1 MIAVDTS
8 AIMAILLDEDDAD
21 RFTSALAN
29 ADTKVMSAMSY
40 LEASIVLIGRQRAH
54 GLADLDALLDCS
66 GIEIVALDREQVMTA
81 RAAFERYGKGLS
93 RAGLNHGDCAAYA
106 LAVSRG
112 LPLLFKGGDFALTD
126 VTPAR

>member
-29 ADTKVMSAMSY
+29 ADTKVMSAISY
-40 LEASIVLIGRQRAH
+40 LEASIVLIGRQREH
-54 GLADLDALLDCS
+54 GLADLDALLDS
-66 GIEIVALDREQVMTA
+66 SRIEIMALDREQVVTA
-81 RAAFERYGKGLS
+81 RAAFERYGKGLN
-93 RAGLNHGDCAAYA
+93 RAGLNYGDCAAYA
-106 LAVSRG
+106 LARSRR
-112 LPLLFKGGDFALTD
+112 LPLLFKGGDFSLTD

>member
-8 AIMAILLDEDDAD
+8 AIMAILLDEDDAG

-40 LEASIVLIGRQRAH
+40 LEASIVLIGRQREH
-54 GLADLDALLDCS
+54 GLADLDTLLDS
-66 GIEIVALDREQVMTA
+66 SRIEIVALDREQVMAA
-81 RAAFERYGKGLS
+81 RAAFERYGKGLN
-93 RAGLNHGDCAAYA
+93 RAGLNYGDCAAYA
-106 LAVSRG
+106 LAKSRG
-112 LPLLFKGGDFALTD
+112 LPLLFKGADFALTD